1 MSGNSVTLSSGSS
14 VEKCAAHPAKGMAL
28 KEMNSG
34 VTGDFVMLLK
44 TGKSVNY
51 VTIFRNFVTLF

>member
-14 VEKCAAHPAKGMAL
+14 VEKCAAPPSKGMAL
-28 KEMNSG
+28 KKMNTGITDDFEMLS
-34 VTGDFVMLLK
+34 K

-51 VTIFRNFVTLF
+51 VTNFRNFVTLF